1 MKLLTNKSK
10 RFFRGK
16 FLFSQ
21 YIYLIFVEYVENKRG
36 KLGWIAKRKEL
47 FINLLELLRIE
58 ETRALSLQPF

>member
-1 MKLLTNKSK
+1 M
-10 RFFRGK
+10 
-16 FLFSQ
+16 FSQ

-58 ETRALSLQPF
+58 ETRAISLQPF